1 MAGYRSILRRL
12 GLELRRFPQ
21 RDYELTLKTLIDQR
35 GIELVV
41 DVGANTG
48 QFCQSLRAVEHH
60 GDMVSFEPMQ
70 VAYAAL
76 EINSGDDARW
86 QVRKLALGG
95 TAGEL
100 EINIAA
106 NSYSSSLLPM
116 EQAHLD
122 AAPES
127 AIVGTETVK
136 VSTLD
141 REFAS
146 ETRKSL
152 LKIDT
157 QGYEGEVLD
166 GLGAFESCVDAI
178 AIELSFVEL
187 YSGQPLY
194 AQMFERLTAM
204 GFEPW
209 WIQPEFIDPT
219 TRRMLQVNGV
229 FVRTGS
235 SP

>member
-1 MAGYRSILRRL
+1 VSLYKRALRKF
-12 GLELRRFPQ
+12 GFDIRRYPQ
-21 RDYELTLKTLIDQR
+21 RDFELTLKALINQR
-35 GIELVV
+35 GVELVV

-48 QFCQSLRAVEHH
+48 QFGQSLRAVGYKGEI
-60 GDMVSFEPMQ
+60 VSFEPMQ
-70 VAYAAL
+70 VAFAEL
-76 EINSGDDARW
+76 ETNSGDDARW

-166 GLGAFESCVDAI
+166 GLGAFEPCVDAI

-229 FVRTGS
+229 FVRST
-235 SP
+235 

>member
-1 MAGYRSILRRL
+1 MSLYKRALRKF
-12 GLELRRFPQ
+12 GFDIRRYPQ

-48 QFCQSLRAVEHH
+48 QFCQSLRAVEHR

-70 VAYAAL
+70 VAFAEL
-76 EINSGDDARW
+76 ETNSGDDARW

-127 AIVGTETVK
+127 AIV
-136 VSTLD
+136 
-141 REFAS
+141 
-146 ETRKSL
+146 
-152 LKIDT
+152 
-157 QGYEGEVLD
+157 
-166 GLGAFESCVDAI
+166 
-178 AIELSFVEL
+178 
-187 YSGQPLY
+187 
-194 AQMFERLTAM
+194 
-204 GFEPW
+204 
-209 WIQPEFIDPT
+209 
-219 TRRMLQVNGV
+219 
-229 FVRTGS
+229 
-235 SP
+235 

>member
-1 MAGYRSILRRL
+1 MSLYKRALRKF
-12 GLELRRFPQ
+12 GFDIRRYPQ
-21 RDYELTLKTLIDQR
+21 RDYELTLKALIDQR
-35 GIELVV
+35 GVELVV

-48 QFCQSLRAVEHH
+48 QFGQSLRAVGYQGEI
-60 GDMVSFEPMQ
+60 VSFEPMQ
-70 VAYAAL
+70 VAFAAL
-76 EINSGDDARW
+76 QENTQAEGNWHA
-86 QVRKLALGG
+86 RKLALGG

-194 AQMFERLTAM
+194 AQMFERLITM

-229 FVRTGS
+229 FVRST
-235 SP
+235 

>member
-21 RDYELTLKTLIDQR
+21 RDYELTLKTLIDLR

-48 QFCQSLRAVEHH
+48 QFGQSLRSVGHR
-60 GDMVSFEPMQ
+60 GDMVSFEPMH
-70 VAYAAL
+70 VAFAEL
-76 EINSGDDARW
+76 ETNSGDDARW

-95 TAGEL
+95 STGEL

-116 EQAHLD
+116 EQAHVD

-141 REFAS
+141 REFTG
-146 ETRKSL
+146 ETRKTL
-152 LKIDT
+152 LKMDT

-166 GLGAFESCVDAI
+166 GVGGFLHRIDVI
-178 AIELSFVEL
+178 AVEMSLVEL
-187 YSGQPLY
+187 YSGQPLFPE
-194 AQMFERLTAM
+194 MFERIVNM

-209 WIQPEFIDPT
+209 WIEPEFINSV
-219 TRRMLQVNGV
+219 TRRMLAVNGV

-235 SP
+235 S